1 MAQPKL
7 ASRRVAPATYRTLTL
22 VTVVAVV
29 GLILTGAAVRLTGSG
44 LGCPKWPTCAAGHI
58 VAPDRFHPA
67 IEFANR
73 VLTGTVSAAIALA
86 ALGAF
91 VRAPRRRD
99 LCWLA
104 GGLAGGL
111 VGEAWLGGVMVQHRL
126 QPGFVMAHFLLGM
139 TILLD
144 AVVLHHRASLPDGL
158 PSGPTVGR
166 ELVRVGRLVPVL
178 VLGTVVAGTVVTGA
192 GPHSGANSSDG
203 KVAARWHLDLHRV
216 TQVHGALAMLTL
228 AVIAGTWWL
237 LRARGAPAEAL
248 HRLQLLIEALSAQVA
263 IGYTQYFSG
272 VPPLLVAFHVLG
284 AATVWALAVRF
295 SLYLSS
301 GATLEAPARAAA
313 VARAAPAAA

>member
-1 MAQPKL
+1 MPLAKL
-7 ASRRVAPATYRTLTL
+7 ASGRVAPATYRRLTL

-44 LGCPKWPTCAAGHI
+44 LGCPKWPTCSSGHL

-67 IEFANR
+67 VEFANR

-91 VRAPRRRD
+91 ARAPRRRD
-99 LCWLA
+99 LCWL
-104 GGLAGGL
+104 GSGLAAGL
-111 VGEAWLGGVMVQHRL
+111 VAEAWLGGLMVQHRL

-139 TILLD
+139 ALLLD
-144 AVVLHHRASLPDGL
+144 AVALHHRASLQGA
-158 PSGPTVGR
+158 SGPTVSR
-166 ELVRVGRLVPVL
+166 DVVRTGRLLPVL
-178 VLGTVVAGTVVTGA
+178 VLATVVAGTVVTGA

-228 AVIAGTWWL
+228 AAIAGTWWL
-237 LRARGAPAEAL
+237 LRSRGAPAEAL
-248 HRLQLLIEALSAQVA
+248 RRLQQLVEALSAQVA
-263 IGYTQYFSG
+263 IGYTQYFSH

-284 AATVWALAVRF
+284 AAIVWALAVRF

-301 GATLEAPARAAA
+301 GAALASQARATP
-313 VARAAPAAA
+313 VARVAPAAA

>member
-1 MAQPKL
+1 MLARL
-7 ASRRVAPATYRTLTL
+7 ASRRVAPATYRRLTL
-22 VTVVAVV
+22 LTVVAVV

-44 LGCPKWPTCAAGHI
+44 LGCPKWPACSTGHL

-67 IEFANR
+67 VEFANR
-73 VLTGTVSAAIALA
+73 VLTGTVSAALALA

-91 VRAPRRRD
+91 VRSPRRRD
-99 LCWLA
+99 LCWLG
-104 GGLAGGL
+104 GGLAAGL

-126 QPGFVMAHFLLGM
+126 QPGLVMAHFLLSM
-139 TILLD
+139 AILLD
-144 AVVLHHRASLPDGL
+144 AVVLHHRASLADGR

-166 ELVRVGRLVPVL
+166 DLVRLGRLLPVL
-178 VLGTVVAGTVVTGA
+178 VLATVVAGTVVTGS

-216 TQVHGALAMLTL
+216 TQVHGTL
-228 AVIAGTWWL
+228 AVMTAVAVGTAWWL
-237 LRARGAPAEAL
+237 LRSRGAPAEATR
-248 HRLQLLIEALSAQVA
+248 RLQQLIEALAVQVA

-284 AATVWALAVRF
+284 AATVWVCAVRF

-301 GATLEAPARAAA
+301 GAGLEAPLRAVP